1 MDDKRSRRLRN
12 ILYKL
17 RKKGI
22 RAERRIKTIFVPITN
37 KEMVGKVPQIKHL
50 RDGFHYDIQ
59 FIIE

>member
-1 MDDKRSRRLRN
+1 MDNKRSRRLRN

-22 RAERRIKTIFVPITN
+22 RADRHIKTIFVPVKNRELIKTI
-37 KEMVGKVPQIKHL
+37 KQIKHL
-50 RDGFHYDIQ
+50 RDEFHYDVQ